1 MSEYPK
7 TVDCDSS
14 AIVLRQ
20 FESGDLEAMKAF
32 ALSLPRHDLLFL
44 ARDIRHPK
52 VLAAWMAAIDAGEID
67 SLVALDGETIV
78 GSTAVVRDELGW
90 SPHVAELRLL
100 IAEEMRGRG
109 LGRILLQHCFADAV
123 DDGAEKLTAR
133 MTPDQRGAIQ
143 LFEEMG
149 FRGEALL
156 RDQVRDLDGQLHDLA
171 ILSLDVAR
179 QGAQHGAYGFGDDVA
194 HDA

>member
-7 TVDCDSS
+7 TIDCGG
-14 AIVLRQ
+14 AQITLRG
-20 FESGDLEAMKAF
+20 FTETDLDAMRDF
-32 ALSLPRHDLLFL
+32 ALALPRHDLLFL

-52 VLAAWMAAIDAGEID
+52 VLSAWLTSIADREID
-67 SLVALDGETIV
+67 SLVAVEGDRIV

-90 SPHVAELRLL
+90 SPHVAELRVL
-100 IAEEMRGRG
+100 IAEDMRGKG
-109 LGRILLQHCFADAV
+109 LGRVLLQHAFADAI
-123 DDGAEKLTAR
+123 DAGAEKLIAR
-133 MTPDQRGAIQ
+133 MTPDQRGAIA

-156 RDQVRDLDGQLHDLA
+156 RDHVRDLDAKVHDLA

-179 QGAQHGAYGFGDDVA
+179 QGAQHGAYGFSDDYS
-194 HDA
+194 